1 MANPPPRWTRPPPP
15 RGQNP
20 TQKYI
25 GPKIP
30 RGVGLKIPRAE
41 KLPFEKLPRNS
52 SHFRNSHMQIGPPRA
67 LNREGLLSSC
77 EQHSY
82 YLFGRLVW
90 VVLAHPVRLV
100 RAPAVGQP
108 WNYDKLFD
116 DLVQHVQGDFEELA
130 LVYQDQPPGAL

>member
-1 MANPPPRWTRPPPP
+1 
-15 RGQNP
+15 
-20 TQKYI
+20 
-25 GPKIP
+25 
-30 RGVGLKIPRAE
+30 
-41 KLPFEKLPRNS
+41 
-52 SHFRNSHMQIGPPRA
+52 MQIGPPRA

-130 LVYQDQPPGAL
+130 LVYQDQPPGALDELCLCCSQGKTENRSPGPRVGVGRQSPAGPSARPFDSPSPRD